1 MFLAPFFLIAA
12 GLGAMIPLALHLMQ
26 NQRKEQLPFPTLRF
40 LKLAEKHSSRKMKME
55 NFLLWLL
62 RTLIMALLGMAFAM
76 PMIRRSGLGWMGEA
90 PRDVAIVLDASYSMG
105 YHTERGSVWDKGVEA
120 AAAVIEGLSDKDRFC
135 IYLAREQPEALV
147 AEPIANK
154 QEGLSRLRA
163 LQPGQS
169 SSRLGPAITSAMKAL
184 LKADASR
191 EREIHIVT
199 DNQSLP
205 WQSLAAEKVEIDK
218 KTAVFVS
225 LLGVPAPEN
234 AGVASVELQP
244 PVARKGADVKVTAK
258 MLRTGTAADTTA
270 TLFIDE
276 KEAGRRS
283 IKAGD
288 PEAAAPSFSLP
299 PLTVGMH
306 TGRIQT
312 PDDNL
317 PIDDSF
323 FFLIRVQD
331 EMPSLVVGSE
341 SETLFLRTALRT
353 GFGRPTAVVAIKPEQ
368 ITDKPLSPYACVF
381 LCNALPL
388 SGQAITAVEDYVKTG
403 GVLVLFPGMGAKP
416 DAYQTWNCLP
426 GIPTAI
432 DEVPLSQRNRHA
444 HLGSAA
450 APARAHAAR
459 RRGGAR
465 AGDPAAAGVDKVHEA
480 SQRLI
485 SMGANQPF
493 LLERPFGDG
502 RVLMFAVS
510 ADRTWSDFPL
520 SPFFLP
526 LLLQCA
532 EYGAGVGAKTP
543 FVWATESLSL
553 SERFP
558 ELKGTPTLTAPDG
571 KAVPI
576 RSAAVQGRTVLNAE
590 NVTAPGIYTLSA
602 AEQPESKPALAVNL
616 PREESDLAPIDDK
629 EVPKRLGVDRAMRG
643 SGPPDA
649 ARLIEE
655 HRVGRTY
662 GEHLLWLAFLLT
674 AIEFTYANVLMRGN
688 KAAGKSHRG
697 CRRPCRYARP
707 RRQSKHD
714 RLRTHLSRL
723 GADRRAGC
731 GAGLRSALGV
741 EISTARRGS
750 MRASLCSTW

>member
-1 MFLAPFFLIAA
+1 
-12 GLGAMIPLALHLMQ
+12 MIPLALHLMQ

-40 LKLAEKHSSRKMKME
+40 LKLAEKHSSRRMKME

-120 AAAVIEGLSDKDRFC
+120 AAAIIEGLSDKDRFC

-154 QEGLSRLRA
+154 PEGLSRLRA

-169 SSRLGPAITSAMKAL
+169 SSRLGPAIAAGMKAL

-199 DNQSLP
+199 DNQALP

-317 PIDDSF
+317 PVDDSF
-323 FFLIRVQD
+323 YFMIRVQD

-353 GFGRPTAVVAIKPEQ
+353 GFGRATAVVAMKPEQ

-416 DAYQTWNCLP
+416 EAYQTWNCLP
-426 GIPTAI
+426 GIPAAI
-432 DEVPLSQRNRHA
+432 DEVPLSQRNA
-444 HLGSAA
+444 TLTWDQPQHLLVRSLREGVAV
-450 APARAHAAR
+450 PALAIR
-459 RRGGAR
+459 RRMAWT
-465 AGDPAAAGVDKVHEA
+465 KLHEA
-480 SQRLI
+480 AQRLI
-485 SMGANQPF
+485 SIGANQPF

-532 EYGAGVGAKTP
+532 EYGAGVGAKAP

-558 ELKGTPTLTAPDG
+558 EMKGTPTLTGPDG
-571 KAVPI
+571 KPVPI

-590 NVTAPGIYTLSA
+590 NVTTPGIYLLSA

-616 PREESDLAPIDDK
+616 PREESDLAPIADK
-629 EVPKRLGVDRAMRG
+629 EVPKRLGVDTAVVAMDL
-643 SGPPDA
+643 PTLK
-649 ARLIEE
+649 RLIEE

-674 AIEFTYANVLMRGN
+674 VIEFTYANALMRGH
-688 KAAGKSHRG
+688 KAGEKVTVDAAGHV
-697 CRRPCRYARP
+697 
-707 RRQSKHD
+707 D
-714 RLRTHLSRL
+714 TH
-723 GADRRAGC
+723 AH
-731 GAGLRSALGV
+731 
-741 EISTARRGS
+741 TA
-750 MRASLCSTW
+750 AA

>member
-1 MFLAPFFLIAA
+1 MFLAPLFLIAA
-12 GLGAMIPLALHLMQ
+12 GLGASIPLALHLMQ

-40 LKLAEKHSSRKMKME
+40 LKLAEKHSSRKMRME

-76 PMIRRSGLGWMGEA
+76 PMIRKSGLGWMGES

-105 YHTERGSVWDKGVEA
+105 YHTERGSVWDKAVEA
-120 AAAVIEGLSDKDRFC
+120 AAAIIEGLSDKDRFC

-184 LKADASR
+184 LKSDARR
-191 EREIHIVT
+191 EREVHVVT
-199 DNQSLP
+199 DNQALP

-218 KTAVFVS
+218 QTAVFVT

-258 MLRTGTAADTTA
+258 MLRTGTATDTTA

-288 PEAAAPSFSLP
+288 PESAAPSFSLP
-299 PLTVGMH
+299 PLAVGMH
-306 TGRIQT
+306 TGRIVT

-317 PIDDSF
+317 PVDDSF
-323 FFLIRVQD
+323 HFLIRVQD

-353 GFGRPTAVVAIKPEQ
+353 GFGRPTAVVAMKPEQ

-388 SGQAITAVEDYVKTG
+388 SGQAITALEDYVKTG

-416 DAYQTWNCLP
+416 EAYQTWNCLP

-432 DEVPLSQRNRHA
+432 DEVPLSQRNA
-444 HLGSAA
+444 TLTWDQPQHLLVRSLREGVAV
-450 APARAHAAR
+450 PALAIR
-459 RRGGAR
+459 RR
-465 AGDPAAAGVDKVHEA
+465 VSWTKLHEA
-480 SQRLI
+480 SQKLI
-485 SMGANQPF
+485 SIGANQPF

-532 EYGAGVGAKTP
+532 EYGAGVGAKAP
-543 FVWATESLSL
+543 FVWATDSLSL

-558 ELKGTPTLTAPDG
+558 ELKGTPTLTGPDG
-571 KAVPI
+571 KPVAI
-576 RSAAVQGRTVLNAE
+576 RSASVQGRTVLNAE
-590 NVTAPGIYTLSA
+590 NVTAPGLYLLSSA
-602 AEQPESKPALAVNL
+602 DQPEAKPALAVNL

-629 EVPKRLGVDRAMRG
+629 EIPKRLGLDTAVVALDLPTLR
-643 SGPPDA
+643 
-649 ARLIEE
+649 RLIEE

-674 AIEFTYANVLMRGN
+674 AIEFTYANTLMRGN
-688 KAAGKSHRG
+688 KAGEKVTVDAAGHM
-697 CRRPCRYARP
+697 
-707 RRQSKHD
+707 D
-714 RLRTHLSRL
+714 TH
-723 GADRRAGC
+723 AHAE
-731 GAGLRSALGV
+731 AA
-741 EISTARRGS
+741 A
-750 MRASLCSTW
+750 

>member
-1 MFLAPFFLIAA
+1 MFLAPLFLIAA
-12 GLGAMIPLALHLMQ
+12 GLGASIPLALHLMQ

-40 LKLAEKHSSRKMKME
+40 LKLAEKHSSRRMRME

-105 YHTERGSVWDKGVEA
+105 YHTERGSVWDKGIEA

-169 SSRLGPAITSAMKAL
+169 SSRLGPAIASAMKAL
-184 LKADASR
+184 LKADVRR

-199 DNQSLP
+199 DNQALP

-218 KTAVFVS
+218 QTAVFVT

-299 PLTVGMH
+299 PLPVGMH

-317 PIDDSF
+317 PVDDSF
-323 FFLIRVQD
+323 YFMIRVQD

-353 GFGRPTAVVAIKPEQ
+353 GFGRPTAVVAMKPEQ
-368 ITDKPLSPYACVF
+368 ITDKPLSPYACIF

-388 SGQAITAVEDYVKTG
+388 SGQAITALEDYVKTG

-432 DEVPLSQRNRHA
+432 DEVPLSQRNA
-444 HLGSAA
+444 TLTWDQPQHLLVRSLREGVAVPVLA
-450 APARAHAAR
+450 MR
-459 RRGGAR
+459 RRVAWT
-465 AGDPAAAGVDKVHEA
+465 KLHEA
-480 SQRLI
+480 TVRLI

-532 EYGAGVGAKTP
+532 EYGAGVGAKAP
-543 FVWATESLSL
+543 FVWAADSLSL

-558 ELKGTPTLTAPDG
+558 EMKGTPTLTGPDG
-571 KAVPI
+571 KPVPI
-576 RSAAVQGRTVLNAE
+576 RSATVQGRTVLNAE
-590 NVTAPGIYTLSA
+590 NVTAPGIYTLTA
-602 AEQPESKPALAVNL
+602 ADQPEAKPALAVNL
-616 PREESDLAPIDDK
+616 PREESDLTPIDDK
-629 EVPKRLGVDRAMRG
+629 EVPKRLGVDTAVVALDL
-643 SGPPDA
+643 PTLK
-649 ARLIEE
+649 RLIEE

-674 AIEFTYANVLMRGN
+674 AIEFTYANALMRGS
-688 KAAGKSHRG
+688 KAGEKVTVDAAGHV
-697 CRRPCRYARP
+697 
-707 RRQSKHD
+707 D
-714 RLRTHLSRL
+714 TH
-723 GADRRAGC
+723 AHA
-731 GAGLRSALGV
+731 AA
-741 EISTARRGS
+741 A
-750 MRASLCSTW
+750 

>member
-1 MFLAPFFLIAA
+1 MFLAPLFLIAA
-12 GLGAMIPLALHLMQ
+12 GLGASIPLALHLMQ

-40 LKLAEKHSSRKMKME
+40 LKLAEKHSSRRMRME

-105 YHTERGSVWDKGVEA
+105 YHTERGSVWDKGIEA

-169 SSRLGPAITSAMKAL
+169 SSRLGSAIASAMKAL
-184 LKADASR
+184 LKADVRR

-199 DNQSLP
+199 DNQALP

-218 KTAVFVS
+218 QTAVFVT

-276 KEAGRRS
+276 KEVGRRS

-299 PLTVGMH
+299 PLPVGMH

-317 PIDDSF
+317 PVDDSF
-323 FFLIRVQD
+323 YFMIRVQD

-353 GFGRPTAVVAIKPEQ
+353 GFGRPTAVVAMKPEQ
-368 ITDKPLSPYACVF
+368 ITDKPLSPYACIF

-388 SGQAITAVEDYVKTG
+388 SGQAITALEDYVKTG

-432 DEVPLSQRNRHA
+432 DEVPLSQRNA
-444 HLGSAA
+444 TLTWDQPQHLLVRSLREGVAV
-450 APARAHAAR
+450 PALAMR
-459 RRGGAR
+459 RRVAWT
-465 AGDPAAAGVDKVHEA
+465 KLHEA
-480 SQRLI
+480 TVRLI

-532 EYGAGVGAKTP
+532 EYGAGVGAKAP
-543 FVWATESLSL
+543 FVWATDSLSL

-558 ELKGTPTLTAPDG
+558 EMKGTPTLTGPDG
-571 KAVPI
+571 KPVPI
-576 RSAAVQGRTVLNAE
+576 RSATVQGRTVLNAE

-602 AEQPESKPALAVNL
+602 ADQPEAKPALAVNL
-616 PREESDLAPIDDK
+616 PREESDLTPIDDK
-629 EVPKRLGVDRAMRG
+629 EVPKRLGVDTAVVALDL
-643 SGPPDA
+643 PTLK
-649 ARLIEE
+649 RLIEE

-674 AIEFTYANVLMRGN
+674 AIEFTYANALMRGS
-688 KAAGKSHRG
+688 KAGEKVTVDAAGHV
-697 CRRPCRYARP
+697 
-707 RRQSKHD
+707 D
-714 RLRTHLSRL
+714 TH
-723 GADRRAGC
+723 AHA
-731 GAGLRSALGV
+731 AA
-741 EISTARRGS
+741 A
-750 MRASLCSTW
+750 

>member
-1 MFLAPFFLIAA
+1 
-12 GLGAMIPLALHLMQ
+12 MIPLALHLMQ

-40 LKLAEKHSSRKMKME
+40 LKLAEKHSSRRMKME

-120 AAAVIEGLSDKDRFC
+120 AAAIIEGLSDKDRFC

-154 QEGLSRLRA
+154 PEGLSRLRA

-169 SSRLGPAITSAMKAL
+169 SSRLGPAIAAGMKAL

-199 DNQSLP
+199 DNQALP

-317 PIDDSF
+317 PVDDSF
-323 FFLIRVQD
+323 YFMIRVQD

-353 GFGRPTAVVAIKPEQ
+353 GFGRATAVVAMKPEQ

-416 DAYQTWNCLP
+416 EAYQTWNCLP

-432 DEVPLSQRNRHA
+432 DEVPLSQRNA
-444 HLGSAA
+444 TLTWDQPQHLLVRSLREGVAV
-450 APARAHAAR
+450 PALAIR
-459 RRGGAR
+459 RRMAWG
-465 AGDPAAAGVDKVHEA
+465 KLHET

-485 SMGANQPF
+485 SIGANQPF

-532 EYGAGVGAKTP
+532 EYGAGVGAKAP

-553 SERFP
+553 TERFP
-558 ELKGTPTLTAPDG
+558 EMKGTPTLTGPDG
-571 KAVPI
+571 KPVPI

-590 NVTAPGIYTLSA
+590 NVTTPGIYMLSA

-616 PREESDLAPIDDK
+616 PREESDLAPIADK
-629 EVPKRLGVDRAMRG
+629 EVPKRLGVDTAVVALDLPTLKRQ
-643 SGPPDA
+643 
-649 ARLIEE
+649 IEE

-674 AIEFTYANVLMRGN
+674 VIEFTYANALMRGH
-688 KAAGKSHRG
+688 KAGEKVTVDAAGHV
-697 CRRPCRYARP
+697 
-707 RRQSKHD
+707 D
-714 RLRTHLSRL
+714 TH
-723 GADRRAGC
+723 AH
-731 GAGLRSALGV
+731 
-741 EISTARRGS
+741 TA
-750 MRASLCSTW
+750 AA